1 MNLKSLSALAALVAL
16 AGSAQAAVYAGNS
29 ASGFGGVIGGS
40 SLTITD
46 NGTNVDFSLTTSGAF
61 SNDALILYINSVAGG
76 ANNTSTYTDTADG
89 GRTAISG
96 LSGSGRTLVNFA
108 AGFGADFA
116 ITLQPGIFSGTFDLS
131 TPASFGFVQGN
142 GLSGSGSGPF
152 TFSIAKASLGLPGV
166 GAYSFDFV
174 GTLISTTAFRSN
186 ETIGTSVTANV
197 DGNGNAGFT
206 GTQTFSSSNTFAVP
220 EPSGL
225 SLLALTG
232 LAFARR
238 RR

>member
-1 MNLKSLSALAALVAL
+1 MTLKNLSALAAVFAL
-16 AGSAQAAVYAGNS
+16 AGGAQAAVYTGNGG
-29 ASGFGGVIGGS
+29 AGFGGVIGGS
-40 SLTITD
+40 ALTITD
-46 NGTNVDFSLTTSGAF
+46 NGSNIDFSLTTSGTF
-61 SNDALILYINSVAGG
+61 SSNALILYIDSVAGG
-76 ANNTSTYTDTADG
+76 ANDTSTYTDTSDG

-96 LSGSGRTLVNFA
+96 LSGSRTLVNFA

-116 ITLQPGIFSGTFDLS
+116 VTLEPGVFSGTFNLS

-152 TFSIAKASLGLPGV
+152 TFSIAKTALGLPGA

-186 ETIGTSVTANV
+186 ETIGSSVTSNV